1 MRIQLAVMTAA
12 CAFCADPDARSV
24 LEGSVKAIGN
34 PKSVQYSGSGA
45 VFTLGQNVSPSV
57 PWPRVEV
64 KSFTRV
70 IDYEK
75 LASRNEAVGAQG
87 PAPTQFLS
95 GDKAWG
101 QAASGNVTP
110 APATVGDRQLQIW
123 LSPHGFLKG
132 ALAGSPTA
140 KSRKISGRR
149 VTEVSFTR
157 GAQRI
162 AGTISADSLV
172 EKVESWLDN
181 PVLGDMHV
189 ETSYSDYR
197 DFGGLKFPTKIVQKQ
212 GGFPVLEQTIAEAR
226 ADVPVRIEVP
236 GPVQQATPPAVK
248 VASEKLADG
257 IWYLTGG
264 SHHSVLV
271 EFRDHVAV
279 IEGPQ
284 NEERSNAVIAEV
296 KKLTPDKPIRYIV
309 NTHHHFDHSG
319 GLRTYV
325 AEGATLVT
333 HEINVPFYKRTMKA
347 PHTLNPDR
355 LSREKKPKLNMI
367 TLEARHP
374 MTDGVRTLEIHHI
387 AKNPHNEGIVMAY
400 FPKEKILVEV
410 DVYSPPPPNAPP
422 PSTPNPAAVNLYE
435 NIERLKLDVDRIA
448 PLHGRLVSIAD
459 LRKAVGR

>member
-1 MRIQLAVMTAA
+1 MRIQLAVITAA

-24 LEGSVKAIGN
+24 LEGAVKAIGN

-101 QAASGNVTP
+101 QAASGNVTR
-110 APATVGDRQLQIW
+110 APAAVADRQLQIW
-123 LSPHGFLKG
+123 VSPHGFLKG
-132 ALAGSPTA
+132 ALAGEMSA
-140 KSRKISGRR
+140 RSRKVSGRR
-149 VTEVSFTR
+149 VTEVTFAR
-157 GAQRI
+157 GSQRFV
-162 AGTISADSLV
+162 GTISEASLV

-189 ETSYSDYR
+189 VTTYSDYR
-197 DFGGLKFPTKIVQKQ
+197 DFGGIKYPTKIVQTQ
-212 GGFPVLEQTIAEAR
+212 GGFPVLDLTVTEAR
-226 ADVPVRIEVP
+226 SADGRIDVPAAI
-236 GPVQQATPPAVK
+236 QQAAPPAVK

-271 EFRDHVAV
+271 EFKDHVAV

-284 NEERSNAVIAEV
+284 NEDRSNAVIAEV
-296 KKLTPDKPIRYIV
+296 KKLTPGKPIRYIV

-333 HEINVPFYKRTMKA
+333 HEINAPFYKRTMKA

-355 LSREKKPKLNMI
+355 LSREKKPKLNLI
-367 TLEARHP
+367 TLDARHP

-422 PSTPNPAAVNLYE
+422 PSAPNPAAVNLYE

-448 PLHGRLVSIAD
+448 PLHGRVVSMAD